1 MLVYE
6 PVVPISGQGHIRHLY
21 GVGWHMQGVAAVDQT
36 VDQNTPVAGIEIR
49 Q

>member
-1 MLVYE
+1 
-6 PVVPISGQGHIRHLY
+6 
-21 GVGWHMQGVAAVDQT
+21 VGWHIQGVAAVDQT